1 MSQRVGLIQEFHCGF
16 ILFYVIFS
24 LLNHVF
30 CLFPVERQTTQLSSS
45 VTTHHL
51 VYSPSSTMS
60 SSTSSNIKTE
70 TKGHVTTTANH
81 MTPTEDE
88 DSGDN
93 LRQEAVIVGSYGST
107 NHVLLMNVFVTI
119 LCITVTLH
127 V

>member
-1 MSQRVGLIQEFHCGF
+1 
-16 ILFYVIFS
+16 
-24 LLNHVF
+24 
-30 CLFPVERQTTQLSSS
+30 
-45 VTTHHL
+45 
-51 VYSPSSTMS
+51 MS

-119 LCITVTLH
+119 MCITMTLL